1 MGRPLRILQNEY
13 PYHVTTRTNNKE
25 FRFKP
30 KRSTFLLFARIIN
43 LAIAKYS
50 VEISHFVLMSNHYH
64 IIFKT
69 PNANIHRV
77 MQFINSMVAREY
89 NKRHNRSGHLWGDR
103 YKSTII
109 ENDEYLQKCAVYIY
123 MNPVRAGIVNHPKD
137 YLPSTYHF
145 YAFNKEIELYVN
157 GLNVFIP
164 YPDPISFQKLFDE
177 ISQEELASIK
187 RYLNKPIYGSDDFL
201 NRMKVKYKYK
211 KRENI

>member
-30 KRSTFLLFARIIN
+30 KRSTYLMFARIIN
-43 LAIAKYS
+43 IAVQKYS
-50 VEISHFVLMSNHYH
+50 VQIAHFVLMSNHYH

-89 NKRHNRSGHLWGDR
+89 NKRHNRTGHLWGDR

-109 ENDEYLQKCAVYIY
+109 EDEIYLKKCVQYIY
-123 MNPVRAGIVNHPKD
+123 LNPVRVGIVSHPKD
-137 YLPSTYHF
+137 YLPSTFEFH
-145 YAFNKEIELYVN
+145 AFNKKIEILVN
-157 GLNVFIP
+157 GLDIFIP
-164 YPDPISFQKLFDE
+164 GGEKNTFLKLFDD
-177 ISQEELASIK
+177 INIEEQQQIGKQLK
-187 RYLNKPIYGSDDFL
+187 NLFFGSEKFVKL
-201 NRMKVKYKYK
+201 MKSKYKYK
-211 KRENI
+211 QY